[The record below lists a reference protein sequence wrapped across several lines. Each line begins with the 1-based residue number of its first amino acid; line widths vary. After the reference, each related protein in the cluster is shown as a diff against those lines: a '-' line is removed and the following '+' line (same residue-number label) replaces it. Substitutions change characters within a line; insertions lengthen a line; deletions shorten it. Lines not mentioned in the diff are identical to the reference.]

1 MKRKVITITAVLSM
15 ATMMLGG
22 CGASNNSTTAGS
34 SKATNEAE
42 TNEAETQTA
51 SRPGLVSDTIY
62 THRSNGENVYS
73 GDAISINGSINGK
86 DIGKI
91 GTITADGTL
100 ELNIPETIPDE
111 QLDTQ
116 EGTDVLGG
124 TLTMTPGIF
133 PWESDED
140 MMVLVY
146 VNADFGEYKQ
156 GWNYANMSHNM
167 VPDTEGY
174 KWVIMDDAAN

>member
-1 MKRKVITITAVLSM
+1 MNKKIITITAVLSM
-15 ATMMLGG
+15 ATMMLAG
-22 CGASNNSTTAGS
+22 CGASNNSTTETP
-34 SKATNEAE
+34 SKATSEAE
-42 TNEAETQTA
+42 TEPA
-51 SRPGLVSDTIY
+51 SRAGLVSDTIY
-62 THRSNGENVYS
+62 THSSNGENVYS
-73 GDAISINGSINGK
+73 GEDISISGSINGK
-86 DIGKI
+86 DIGEIGKI
-91 GTITADGTL
+91 TDDGTL

-133 PWESDED
+133 PWASDED

-146 VNADFGEYKQ
+146 VNADFGEYKK

-174 KWVIMDDAAN
+174 KWVIMDDAAAN

>member
-1 MKRKVITITAVLSM
+1 MKRKVI
-15 ATMMLGG
+15 
-22 CGASNNSTTAGS
+22 
-34 SKATNEAE
+34 
-42 TNEAETQTA
+42 
-51 SRPGLVSDTIY
+51 
-62 THRSNGENVYS
+62 
-73 GDAISINGSINGK
+73 
-86 DIGKI
+86 
-91 GTITADGTL
+91 TITADGTL

-133 PWESDED
+133 PWASDED

-156 GWNYANMSHNM
+156 SWNYAKMSHNM

-174 KWVIMDDAAN
+174 KWVIMDDAAAN

>member
-15 ATMMLGG
+15 ATIMLGG

-42 TNEAETQTA
+42 TKAA

-62 THRSNGENVYS
+62 THSSNGENVYS

-133 PWESDED
+133 PWLSDED

-174 KWVIMDDAAN
+174 KWVIMDDAAAN

>member
-1 MKRKVITITAVLSM
+1 MKKKVTTITAVLSM
-15 ATMMLGG
+15 VTMMLAG
-22 CGASNNSTTAGS
+22 CGAFNNSTTAAS
-34 SKATNEAE
+34 SKATSEVENEPV
-42 TNEAETQTA
+42 
-51 SRPGLVSDTIY
+51 SRVGLVSDTIY
-62 THRSNGENVYS
+62 THSSNGEKVYS
-73 GDAISINGSINGK
+73 GDAVSISGSINGK
-86 DIGKI
+86 DIGEI
-91 GTITADGTL
+91 GTITADGAL

-133 PWESDED
+133 PWASDED

-156 GWNYANMSHNM
+156 GWNYANMSHKM

-174 KWVIMDDAAN
+174 KWVIMDDAAAN

>member
-1 MKRKVITITAVLSM
+1 MKRKVITIAAVLSM
-15 ATMMLGG
+15 ATMMLAG
-22 CGASNNSTTAGS
+22 CGTSNNSTTTAS
-34 SKATNEAE
+34 SEANSAAE
-42 TNEAETQTA
+42 TEVV
-51 SRPGLVSDTIY
+51 SRAGLVSDTIY
-62 THRSNGENVYS
+62 THSSNGEKVYS
-73 GDAISINGSINGK
+73 GDAVSISGSINGK
-86 DIGKI
+86 DIGEI

-116 EGTDVLGG
+116 EGTNVLGG

-133 PWESDED
+133 PWASDED

-174 KWVIMDDAAN
+174 KWVIMDDAAVN